1 MAAAAVGAVIYN
13 ICEDWSLDFV
23 GMFACTG
30 RCLLAARIAAAPCS
44 LSTRSSSS
52 PHRCCA
58 TFACT
63 GLWNAFFLF
72 IYAVTDASK
81 LMKWCTRSAA
91 TSAYLLILQG
101 TVPGA
106 RRRGRPIE
114 IK

>member
-23 GMFACTG
+23 GM
-30 RCLLAARIAAAPCS
+30 
-44 LSTRSSSS
+44 
-52 PHRCCA
+52 
-58 TFACT
+58 FACT

-106 RRRGRPIE
+106 RRRGRSSGRWPTSATA
-114 IK
+114 